1 MKQSA
6 GMITWWNWIQPGG
19 YRILFRIVLGVSLL
33 SIIGLTGACS
43 SYRPTPIP
51 FDSVP
56 AMELHLESYKKWLSA
71 EKNETGDVKLELGP
85 FFKDLLYKDFSFYEK
100 IYPSFEAY
108 TQSYDSV
115 KALGTKQYRLVKSL
129 KRRKNPDINGKIRR
143 GRDVTFLERFT
154 QNDLSIQRYQ
164 HLHDYHKSKLV
175 ELFEKKNFRCV
186 FIKDQILEI
195 RPQILELQYQ
205 KNALSKH
212 EEDLLHEFSKTITEE
227 GSGSSDFLRKKIER
241 IQTLNGRIAK
251 LDDFFE
257 NIERMARKELNSTMF
272 ISPIGTPPKEYE
284 VKTDEALITYK
295 ALLDEL
301 ELIYKN

>member
-1 MKQSA
+1 MDT
-6 GMITWWNWIQPGG
+6 IIWWSWTQPGG
-19 YRILFRIVLGVSLL
+19 YNIIRQSILIASLL
-33 SIIGLTGACS
+33 SLIGLTGACS

-51 FDSVP
+51 FDSAP

-71 EKNETGDVKLELGP
+71 ERDETEDVKSQLGP
-85 FFKDLLYKDFSFYEK
+85 FFKDLLYRDFSFYEK
-100 IYPSFEAY
+100 IYPSFEVY

-115 KALGTKQYRLVKSL
+115 KALGTKQYRLVKTL
-129 KRRKNPDINGKIRR
+129 KRRKKPDINGKIRR
-143 GRDVTFLERFT
+143 GSTDTFLERFT

-175 ELFEKKNFRCV
+175 ELFEKKNYRCV

-195 RPQILELQYQ
+195 RPEILELQFR
-205 KNALSKH
+205 KNALVQY
-212 EEDLLHEFSKTITEE
+212 EDDLLREFSKTITEE
-227 GSGSSDFLRKKIER
+227 QDGASGFLQKKIER
-241 IQTLNGRIAK
+241 VQTLNGRIAK

-257 NIERMARKELNSTMF
+257 NIEKMAKKEISGTMF

-284 VKTDEALITYK
+284 VKIKEALITYQ

-301 ELIYKN
+301 KGIYTN